1 MRPAFSVKNNCT
13 NGLKIGSSHIHIHT
27 GTQWGGQTYSYVPSP
42 LSWSSSSQPGEA
54 AQQEGHS
61 WCKTEL
67 RKTMIRKPAVAGR
80 RGRQR
85 TVQVCRG
92 LTGVCLS
99 PTVTVST
106 HSRKQLTRH
115 LLTPKI
121 TLFRSCRAHKRSGFE
136 GGTFKQRRKLVDPR
150 VSLS

>member
-1 MRPAFSVKNNCT
+1 MCPVLC
-13 NGLKIGSSHIHIHT
+13 H
-27 GTQWGGQTYSYVPSP
+27 
-42 LSWSSSSQPGEA
+42 EA
-54 AQQEGHS
+54 AVHRQERMPSRRGTADTRLS
-61 WCKTEL
+61 SGKL
-67 RKTMIRKPAVAGR
+67 IRKPAVAGEE
-80 RGRQR
+80 GETKNCTSLQR
-85 TVQVCRG
+85 THWS
-92 LTGVCLS
+92 LS

-136 GGTFKQRRKLVDPR
+136 GGTFKQRRRLVDPR